1 MQNIR
6 SITSVYYYQSKP
18 KKDESELEEVVAEEF
33 IRSRKAYGS
42 RKIKSLIKT
51 RHSDQPTKISRI
63 MKNRGLKSSYT
74 VAYFKV
80 HHSTCNEAKT
90 TNVLNRKFLRDN
102 PLEAIVTD
110 LTYVR
115 VGKNGIM
122 SVSFWICSIEKFSAI
137 LVENIK
143 MPF

>member
-1 MQNIR
+1 
-6 SITSVYYYQSKP
+6 
-18 KKDESELEEVVAEEF
+18 
-33 IRSRKAYGS
+33 
-42 RKIKSLIKT
+42 
-51 RHSDQPTKISRI
+51 

-115 VGKNGIM
+115 VGKNGICLFHFG
-122 SVSFWICSIEKFSAI
+122 SVQSRNSRLFLWRT
-137 LVENIK
+137 
-143 MPF
+143 

>member
-1 MQNIR
+1 
-6 SITSVYYYQSKP
+6 
-18 KKDESELEEVVAEEF
+18 
-33 IRSRKAYGS
+33 
-42 RKIKSLIKT
+42 
-51 RHSDQPTKISRI
+51 

-115 VGKNGIM
+115 VGKKWNYVCFIL
-122 SVSFWICSIEKFSAI
+122 ICSIEKFSAI

>member
-1 MQNIR
+1 MCRILGLSRQ
-6 SITSVYYYQSKP
+6 SYYYQSKP

-33 IRSRKAYGS
+33 IRSRKAYGNQQLEMENDILKQAAS
-42 RKIKSLIKT
+42 R
-51 RHSDQPTKISRI
+51 RKISRI

-115 VGKNGIM
+115 VGKKWNYVCFILDLFNREILGY
-122 SVSFWICSIEKFSAI
+122 SCGEK
-137 LVENIK
+137 
-143 MPF
+143 

>member
-1 MQNIR
+1 
-6 SITSVYYYQSKP
+6 
-18 KKDESELEEVVAEEF
+18 
-33 IRSRKAYGS
+33 
-42 RKIKSLIKT
+42 
-51 RHSDQPTKISRI
+51 

-90 TNVLNRKFLRDN
+90 TNVLNRKFLRDTN
-102 PLEAIVTD
+102 LSRNLNDNLVTGKYSAKSEHLFEAV
-110 LTYVR
+110 
-115 VGKNGIM
+115 
-122 SVSFWICSIEKFSAI
+122 CSIEKFSAI

>member
-1 MQNIR
+1 
-6 SITSVYYYQSKP
+6 
-18 KKDESELEEVVAEEF
+18 
-33 IRSRKAYGS
+33 
-42 RKIKSLIKT
+42 
-51 RHSDQPTKISRI
+51 

-115 VGKNGIM
+115 VGKKWNYVCFILDLFNREILGYSCGEVINGTM
-122 SVSFWICSIEKFSAI
+122 MYRERSIAATSDRG
-137 LVENIK
+137 
-143 MPF
+143 

>member
-1 MQNIR
+1 
-6 SITSVYYYQSKP
+6 
-18 KKDESELEEVVAEEF
+18 
-33 IRSRKAYGS
+33 
-42 RKIKSLIKT
+42 
-51 RHSDQPTKISRI
+51 

-115 VGKNGIM
+115 VGKKWNYVCFILDLFNREILGY
-122 SVSFWICSIEKFSAI
+122 SCGEHKDAVLVKKKHLAVSNN
-137 LVENIK
+137 L
-143 MPF
+143 

>member
-1 MQNIR
+1 
-6 SITSVYYYQSKP
+6 
-18 KKDESELEEVVAEEF
+18 
-33 IRSRKAYGS
+33 
-42 RKIKSLIKT
+42 
-51 RHSDQPTKISRI
+51 

-137 LVENIK
+137 LVENIN

>member
-1 MQNIR
+1 
-6 SITSVYYYQSKP
+6 
-18 KKDESELEEVVAEEF
+18 
-33 IRSRKAYGS
+33 
-42 RKIKSLIKT
+42 
-51 RHSDQPTKISRI
+51 

-115 VGKNGIM
+115 VGKKWNYVCFHFG
-122 SVSFWICSIEKFSAI
+122 SVQSRNSRLFLWRT
-137 LVENIK
+137 
-143 MPF
+143 

>member
-1 MQNIR
+1 
-6 SITSVYYYQSKP
+6 
-18 KKDESELEEVVAEEF
+18 
-33 IRSRKAYGS
+33 
-42 RKIKSLIKT
+42 
-51 RHSDQPTKISRI
+51 

-115 VGKNGIM
+115 VGKKMELCLFHFG
-122 SVSFWICSIEKFSAI
+122 SVQSRNSRLFLWRT
-137 LVENIK
+137 
-143 MPF
+143 

>member
-1 MQNIR
+1 
-6 SITSVYYYQSKP
+6 
-18 KKDESELEEVVAEEF
+18 
-33 IRSRKAYGS
+33 
-42 RKIKSLIKT
+42 
-51 RHSDQPTKISRI
+51 

-122 SVSFWICSIEKFSAI
+122 SLFHFGSVQSRNSRLFLWRT
-137 LVENIK
+137 
-143 MPF
+143 